1 MPHIYRGDLLN
12 WFFAPTR
19 LRRNQAEAGDRL
31 IKASAYTTLLNQLFS
46 KLVNYGT
53 KNIRVTV
60 LCEGMESPAGIPGI
74 NGGIID
80 LRREITTVIQNV
92 TFVPGDADPMQSF
105 DDMCYSD
112 ILITGGSSF
121 SFLAEY
127 LCNKPVVLSM
137 PSFMQTDYITNSILL
152 DVGRGEYE
160 INSPR
165 ADRPGSFVASL
176 IDRAEFDE
184 KNLTIF
190 GKTDLGQSTCSF
202 PMSMLVSGLLLRQK
216 PSLHLPAAAGK
227 ENMHD
232 PRM

>member
-1 MPHIYRGDLLN
+1 MLN
-12 WFFAPTR
+12 WFFAPGR
-19 LRRNQAEAGDRL
+19 IGRNQAEAGDRL
-31 IKASAYTTLLNQLFS
+31 IKTSAYTTLLNQLFS
-46 KLVNYGT
+46 KLANYGT

-60 LCEGMESPAGIPGI
+60 LCEGMESPAGIPSITGE
-74 NGGIID
+74 IID

-92 TFVPGDADPMQSF
+92 TFVPGNADPVQSF

-152 DVGRGEYE
+152 DVGRSEYK
-160 INSPR
+160 IDSPR

-184 KNLTIF
+184 NQFDILWQDRI
-190 GKTDLGQSTCSF
+190 GAVVNQQLQ
-202 PMSMLVSGLLLRQK
+202 
-216 PSLHLPAAAGK
+216 
-227 ENMHD
+227 
-232 PRM
+232 